1 MSQADQPVGSDVSR
15 SHTPPKRPLSLGAG
29 AVVVHDERVLLV
41 RNKYGVTQGRYLLPA
56 GRVNVGV
63 AVGCAVGVGAGVLV
77 GATVAVGGF
86 DGVGVVGE
94 IGPGPF
100 LPTSNATLPP
110 TSVTATSPA
119 IDMTKVRRDIFLRR
133 AGTFAGMAWADKG
146 AAAIVGKGAGVG
158 CGKGAA
164 NASLSVLPALN
175 GLGVR

>member
-1 MSQADQPVGSDVSR
+1 MGVGDGVSVGVGDGV
-15 SHTPPKRPLSLGAG
+15 SVGVG
-29 AVVVHDERVLLV
+29 DGVAV
-41 RNKYGVTQGRYLLPA
+41 GVGDGVA
-56 GRVNVGV
+56 VGVAVGCVVGV

-94 IGPGPF
+94 IGPCPF

-119 IDMTKVRRDIFLRR
+119 IDIANVRREIFRRR
-133 AGTFAGMAWADKG
+133 AGTCAGMAWADKG
-146 AAAIVGKGAGVG
+146 AAAIVGKGAA
-158 CGKGAA
+158 K
-164 NASLSVLPALN
+164 ASFSVLPELN